1 MGDYLTRSNGQQI
14 RQHWKMAYTTME
26 TKTEALMVKLISS
39 INQIL
44 LLHCFVMMISNF
56 FETETEADY
65 QYQEGDHDERT
76 LMDRADSVFILLPT
90 LSALAMGFLAVTEGR
105 KYVDVDA
112 GYTSRVIGGIG
123 GWSDLLQ

>member
-1 MGDYLTRSNGQQI
+1 
-14 RQHWKMAYTTME
+14 MAHTTME

-44 LLHCFVMMISNF
+44 LLHCFVMMIFSDVF
-56 FETETEADY
+56 KTETEADY

-105 KYVDVDA
+105 RYVDVDT
-112 GYTSRVIGGIG
+112 GYNSRVIGGIE

>member
-14 RQHWKMAYTTME
+14 RQHWKMAHTTME
-26 TKTEALMVKLISS
+26 TKTEALMVKLIST

-44 LLHCFVMMISNF
+44 LLHWFVMMIFSDF
-56 FETETEADY
+56 FKTETEADY
-65 QYQEGDHDERT
+65 QYQEGDHEERT

-90 LSALAMGFLAVTEGR
+90 LSALAMGSR
-105 KYVDVDA
+105 YVDVDA
-112 GYTSRVIGGIG
+112 GYTSSVIGGIE